1 MIQSMTAFAKADKRA
16 EKLTVS
22 VEIRSYNSRYLDVVP
37 RIPAACLSL
46 EDRIKNLISEKLT
59 RGRVEI
65 RFQIRD
71 ESEEACAFEID
82 EPRALA
88 YYNALVRL
96 RDKFQM
102 ENQISLRMLSG
113 FGGVIKPA
121 ETERDMETYWPVI
134 ADCTAE
140 ALDALNTMRKREG
153 EFIARDFVQRLDY
166 IENCIGEIEKGSKG
180 LLFHY
185 QEKLKE
191 RITALTRGITEIDPA
206 RIAQEAAFLADRS
219 DISEELTRAKSH
231 LLQFRTMMN
240 SEEPSGRKLN
250 FLLQEFNRE
259 FNTIGSKTGN
269 AEVSHMVVVVKSEL
283 EKIREQVQNV
293 E

>member
-37 RIPAACLSL
+37 RIPPAYLSL

-65 RFQIRD
+65 RFQIKD
-71 ESEEACAFEID
+71 ESEDACAFEID
-82 EPRALA
+82 ESRALA

-134 ADCTAE
+134 EACTAA
-140 ALDALNTMRKREG
+140 ALDALNAMRKKEG
-153 EFIARDFVQRLDY
+153 EFIARDFAERLDY
-166 IENCIGEIEKGSKG
+166 IENCVEEIEKGSEG
-180 LLFHY
+180 LLLHY

-231 LLQFRTMMN
+231 LVQFRTTMN

-269 AEVSHMVVVVKSEL
+269 AQVSHMVVTVKSEL